1 MPITPAPEDKH
12 LYDKADALV
21 TKHLTPMVEE
31 CSEEV
36 MQVLPIIV
44 MYAAVQGMRLQG
56 WSAEDLHTQLDVII
70 GADA

>member
-12 LYDKADALV
+12 LYSEADALV
-21 TKHLTPMVEE
+21 NKHLKPMVEE

-70 GADA
+70 EADK